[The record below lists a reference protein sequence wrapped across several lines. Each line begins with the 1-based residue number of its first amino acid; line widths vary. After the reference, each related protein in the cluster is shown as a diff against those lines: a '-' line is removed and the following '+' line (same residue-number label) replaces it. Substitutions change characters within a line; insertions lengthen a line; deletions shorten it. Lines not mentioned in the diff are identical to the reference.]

1 MFKKIECLFFS
12 WRFGQRKID
21 SAASYFLISSK
32 NLKCK
37 KDFYTA
43 ICKSQNGELGNGM
56 RGMMGTQG
64 IKVGMREIRVSNAGN
79 QVGQGIRVGMQVYKY
94 LAVILQ
100 GFC

>member
-1 MFKKIECLFFS
+1 
-12 WRFGQRKID
+12 
-21 SAASYFLISSK
+21 
-32 NLKCK
+32 
-37 KDFYTA
+37 
-43 ICKSQNGELGNGM
+43 
-56 RGMMGTQG
+56 MGTQG